1 MKTVHREDLVDHVTY
16 QERRESDRPR
26 MMAVKDRRRIHVGP
40 HLTFLFENADTM
52 RYQVQEMMLAERMV
66 READIAHELETYN
79 EVLGGPGELGA
90 TLLIEIESPAERDEK
105 LRRWLDLPQ
114 RIYAKLEDGSR
125 IRPSF
130 DPRQVSDGRLSSV
143 HYLKF
148 DTGGRVPIALGCDL
162 PELAVEAALS
172 PDQRQALTEDL
183 AGDDA
188 TRCPK

>member
-1 MKTVHREDLVDHVTY
+1 MKTVRREDLVDYVTY
-16 QERRESDRPR
+16 QERRESERSR
-26 MMAVKDRRRIHVGP
+26 AMAVKDLRRIHVGP

-52 RYQVQEMMLAERMV
+52 RYQIQEMMLAERMV
-66 READIAHELETYN
+66 RDSEIGHELETYN

-114 RIYAKLEDGSR
+114 RIYAKLEDGSLV
-125 IRPSF
+125 RPTF

-148 DTGGRVPIALGCDL
+148 DTRGRVPFALGCDL
-162 PELAVEAALS
+162 PELAVEAPLTQE
-172 PDQRQALTEDL
+172 QRQALAQDL
-183 AGDDA
+183 ASE
-188 TRCPK
+188 